1 MPLRSLESCGRL
13 DRAGHSL
20 EWRPF
25 PLLSGF
31 LRIGGRGVRLLDD
44 VRMHAVLPN
53 LPNHQNLWQVSALRP
68 GQPTEMAPNIHSL
81 SHLR

>member
-44 VRMHAVLPN
+44 VRMHAVVPN
-53 LPNHQNLWQVSALRP
+53 LPNHQNPRQVSAL
-68 GQPTEMAPNIHSL
+68 S
-81 SHLR
+81 

>member
-44 VRMHAVLPN
+44 VRMHAAVHSPDESQRAAIA
-53 LPNHQNLWQVSALRP
+53 PSRRP
-68 GQPTEMAPNIHSL
+68 
-81 SHLR
+81 